1 MMICF
6 RQQVRQ
12 MFGRV
17 TRGMSRCDHDF
28 TKCETVAVFY
38 FFVLE
43 SVGRATLMAYENRRR
58 FQPRAKF
65 ARTTYQIGMNMRLE
79 NMRDGEACFAR
90 RVYINIYVRPRIE
103 NRSDPFVI
111 VTEEV
116 RKFRDTFSLNGFKY
130 ERH

>member
-1 MMICF
+1 M
-6 RQQVRQ
+6 
-12 MFGRV
+12 G
-17 TRGMSRCDHDF
+17 
-28 TKCETVAVFY
+28 VALAAGVN
-38 FFVLE
+38 L
-43 SVGRATLMAYENRRR
+43 RR

-79 NMRDGEACFAR
+79 DMRDGETCLAR
-90 RVYINIYVRPRIE
+90 QVHINIYIRPRIE

-116 RKFRDTFSLNGFKY
+116 RKFRDAFSLDGFKN